1 VNSAQHQ
8 FFSALIQS
16 AHESRIQLHDI
27 AWVLLGVLLMMT
39 VLLLSALWLWV
50 LRGGFD
56 DYFCLNSARGQ
67 RIVHEWLRK
76 S

>member
-1 VNSAQHQ
+1 
-8 FFSALIQS
+8 
-16 AHESRIQLHDI
+16 LHDI

-56 DYFCLNSARGQ
+56 DYFCLNSAHGQ